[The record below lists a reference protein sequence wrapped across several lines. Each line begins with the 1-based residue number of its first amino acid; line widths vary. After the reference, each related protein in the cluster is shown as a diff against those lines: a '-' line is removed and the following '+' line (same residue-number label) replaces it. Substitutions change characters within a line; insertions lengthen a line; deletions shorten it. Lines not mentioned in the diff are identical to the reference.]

1 MDDRTLPRIAVLG
14 TGLMGRPMAGR
25 LLAAGFPVTVWNRT
39 LDKARPLADD
49 GAAVAPSAAAAI
61 RDADAVVLMLAD
73 APAIRDTL
81 LAGEDAG
88 ALAGRT
94 VIQMGTIAPA
104 ESLELAT
111 AVADRGG
118 SYLEGPVLG
127 SIAEAATGR
136 LVVMVGA
143 SPPLRALAPGP
154 ARVRPR
160 AAADRPPWAGRRPQ
174 ARSQPAD
181 RHHHHGLRGRPRHGS
196 PRPTTR
202 RSRSPSSRPRT
213 RREPAPVLDSGA
225 AEAGSRRLQSLHGV
239 TS

>member
-143 SPPLRALAPGP
+143 SPPPFERWLPVLRAFGPEPRLIGPPGQAAALKLALNQLIATITTAYAVGLGMVRRGRLLG
-154 ARVRPR
+154 ARGRRR
-160 AAADRPPWAGRRPQ
+160 AALEPGV
-174 ARSQPAD
+174 
-181 RHHHHGLRGRPRHGS
+181 
-196 PRPTTR
+196 
-202 RSRSPSSRPRT
+202 SRPRC
-213 RREPAPVLDSGA
+213 
-225 AEAGSRRLQSLHGV
+225 
-239 TS
+239 